1 MDAIAAAKLL
11 NALEGAVVAE
21 TGHCCSRM
29 LIEKYVVGC
38 NRTGGTGNVRYCF
51 TMTCG
56 SIAQSLRDVS
66 ATRPC
71 RMGKKELIHPLIS
84 SHSFTGRQVHS
95 GKGKG
100 CWESERKETK
110 KGRRRRSSL

>member
-66 ATRPC
+66 ALAPPC
-71 RMGKKELIHPLIS
+71 RMGKVPLIS

-100 CWESERKETK
+100 CWESERGGGIE
-110 KGRRRRSSL
+110 KGALL